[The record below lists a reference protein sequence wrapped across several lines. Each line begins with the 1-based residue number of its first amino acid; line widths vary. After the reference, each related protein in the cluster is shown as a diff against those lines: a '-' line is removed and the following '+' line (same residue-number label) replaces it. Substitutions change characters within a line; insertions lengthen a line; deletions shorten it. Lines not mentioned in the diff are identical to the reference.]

1 MREGYTRT
9 LPFLTLSKKEVCGYT
24 SRMDPIETQKNPGLS
39 VHQILAQGYLIYLAA
54 IVVGFGAS
62 YLWPETLSFPFESPF
77 GFVLIVLGT
86 LVIYWAQYA
95 TGSTSAKRNIQEAV
109 ITKEHF
115 FVGPYKYS
123 RSPTQYGL
131 FLMAFGLA
139 LLYGS
144 LYMTITTAIALL
156 VGKFFIIPHEEKNL
170 ARRYGQPY
178 LEYKK
183 EVRL

>member
-1 MREGYTRT
+1 
-9 LPFLTLSKKEVCGYT
+9 
-24 SRMDPIETQKNPGLS
+24 MDPIETQKNPGLS

-54 IVVGFGAS
+54 IVIGFGAS
-62 YLWPETLSFPFESPF
+62 YLWPENASFLFEAPS
-77 GFVLIVLGT
+77 GFLLIVLGT
-86 LVIYWAQYA
+86 AIIYWAQYA
-95 TGSTSAKRNIQEAV
+95 TGSTSSKRNNNEGA
-109 ITKEHF
+109 ITKQHF

-144 LYMTITTAIALL
+144 LYMTFTTVVALL
-156 VGKFFIIPHEEKNL
+156 IGKFVIIPHEEKHL
-170 ARRYGQPY
+170 ARRYGAPY

-183 EVRL
+183 EVIL